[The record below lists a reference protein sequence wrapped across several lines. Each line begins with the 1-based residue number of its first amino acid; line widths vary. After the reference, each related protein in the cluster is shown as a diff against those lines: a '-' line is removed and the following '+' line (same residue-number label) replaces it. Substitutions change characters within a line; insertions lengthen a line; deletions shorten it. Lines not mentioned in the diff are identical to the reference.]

1 MADYETQLDHYRELC
16 ETAFN
21 YGLDIDTMM
30 TLAKSQISTVK
41 SNCELQHKIEELEE
55 IIVNLKDDISTL
67 KTKEKKYLQNCESQQ
82 ETVSILIKKFQKKID
97 DLQEDNIS
105 LTKSNIEKLG
115 IIHNMARYIDNI
127 DIDEDIC
134 KKVNQ
139 NTDCNN
145 NYIENSKLFK
155 DKRKNN
161 CINCIIKH
169 FSEGNT

>member
-115 IIHNMARYIDNI
+115 IIHNMARYIDKL
-127 DIDEDIC
+127 DTDEDIC
-134 KKVNQ
+134 KLSI
-139 NTDCNN
+139 TDKCNSFD
-145 NYIENSKLFK
+145 YDGS
-155 DKRKNN
+155 D

-169 FSEGNT
+169 FESVTDCHEI